1 MKENKVNENCCQKI
15 IDAVPNLM
23 DNKENNNN
31 ILLEVPGS
39 AQTYL
44 KIMKWSFSAYYRF
57 PPHPFDIEA

>member
-44 KIMKWSFSAYYRF
+44 KIMKWQFSTY
-57 PPHPFDIEA
+57 